1 MEKRKLRMGILVI
14 TLAFATML
22 ISCPAEP
29 DEPDEPTYSPST
41 YTVWVSTESY
51 SEYASVFGALND
63 GYYRRIEVFSG
74 EINYSALPNESK
86 RNWTEND
93 IYNWLYGRGFISSEA
108 REVTAWIVSTRHC
121 IIANRRGSIVD
132 MLIK

>member
-1 MEKRKLRMGILVI
+1 MDKKLFFYGILVFI
-14 TLAFATML
+14 FGIFL
-22 ISCPAEP
+22 IGCQMDSDP
-29 DEPDEPTYSPST
+29 T

-63 GYYRRIEVFSG
+63 GYYRRIEIFSG
-74 EINYSALPNESK
+74 EINYSALPNEFK

-108 REVTAWIVSTRHC
+108 KEVTAWIVSTSHC

>member
-1 MEKRKLRMGILVI
+1 MVKKLFFMGVLVFI
-14 TLAFATML
+14 FGIFL
-22 ISCPAEP
+22 IGCQMDSDP
-29 DEPDEPTYSPST
+29 T

-63 GYYRRIEVFSG
+63 GYYRRIEMFSG
-74 EINYSALPNESK
+74 EINYSALPSEFK

-93 IYNWLYGRGFISSEA
+93 IYNWLYGRGFSSSEA
-108 REVTAWIVSTRHC
+108 KEVTAWIVSTRHC

>member
-1 MEKRKLRMGILVI
+1 MTKKNI
-14 TLAFATML
+14 FL
-22 ISCPAEP
+22 IVAYSLFLMVMVGVSLSCSDD
-29 DEPDEPTYSPST
+29 DEERT

-51 SEYASVFGALND
+51 SEYSKVFGTLSD
-63 GYYRRIEVFSG
+63 GSYRRTEMFSG
-74 EINYSALPNESK
+74 EINYSALNNEYK
-86 RNWTEND
+86 RDWTEND

>member
-1 MEKRKLRMGILVI
+1 MLLLFGL
-14 TLAFATML
+14 TLAG
-22 ISCPAEP
+22 CPQEP
-29 DEPDEPTYSPST
+29 SEKT

-51 SEYASVFGALND
+51 SEYANAFGALND
-63 GYYRRIEVFSG
+63 GYYRKIEIFSG
-74 EINYSALPNESK
+74 EINYSAISNEYK